1 MTSEQIES
9 DIKQILNK
17 LELVNDKLELVNDKL
32 KLVNDK
38 LEVYKKNGDEIN
50 ASMRSEIKAYQDANK
65 QQLNVSLGVLV
76 TASIAIL
83 VSVILSMR

>member
-17 LELVNDKLELVNDKL
+17 LELVNDKLELVNE
-32 KLVNDK
+32 K
-38 LEVYKKNGDEIN
+38 LEIYKKNGDEIN

-65 QQLNVSLGVLV
+65 QQLNVSLGILV

-83 VSVILSMR
+83 VSVILSMN

>member
-1 MTSEQIES
+1 MASEQIES

-17 LELVNDKLELVNDKL
+17 LELVNDKLELVNE
-32 KLVNDK
+32 K

-65 QQLNVSLGVLV
+65 QQLNVSLGILV

>member
-17 LELVNDKLELVNDKL
+17 LELVNDKLELVNE
-32 KLVNDK
+32 K
-38 LEVYKKNGDEIN
+38 LEIYKKNGDEIN
-50 ASMRSEIKAYQDANK
+50 ASMRSEIRAYQDANK
-65 QQLNVSLGVLV
+65 QQLNVSLGILV

>member
-32 KLVNDK
+32 
-38 LEVYKKNGDEIN
+38 EIYKKNGDEIN

-65 QQLNVSLGVLV
+65 QQLNVSLGILV

-83 VSVILSMR
+83 VSVILSMN

>member
-17 LELVNDKLELVNDKL
+17 LELVNDQLELVNE
-32 KLVNDK
+32 K

-65 QQLNVSLGVLV
+65 QQLNVNLGILV

-83 VSVILSMR
+83 VSVILSMN

>member
-17 LELVNDKLELVNDKL
+17 LELVNDKLELVNE
-32 KLVNDK
+32 K

-65 QQLNVSLGVLV
+65 QQLNVSLGILV

-83 VSVILSMR
+83 VSVILSMN